1 MISME
6 FPNIYE
12 KNYKY
17 YILLPLI
24 LVILSILLIFFIKP
38 LQLGIDFKSGI
49 EIQIISPKEL
59 DINFLKNLL
68 EKEKYTVYSIQSD
81 KSPAG
86 YLTYIQISRSPSL
99 VKAEELKSKFFEVNK
114 ELVWLEISLNSQNPA
129 NSSIEKYNQEREKA
143 NRYADELF
151 KLAGLKQ
158 NASEY
163 SSVNL
168 LAKKIQ
174 EVFGQISSS
183 ENNKI
188 RNILAT
194 NLSLDSISIKE
205 RTAVLSS
212 DFLNKAAFVAI
223 ISIILIVIVVFLIFK
238 SFVPSVAVISGAFA
252 DIVFALGFMSLF
264 SIPLD
269 LPTFATLLMLVGFS
283 LDTDIVLTMNL
294 LRRSEGS
301 IRTRA
306 YEAMKT
312 GATMSLSTM
321 VAFLTLI
328 LIGLIT
334 KIQLYFVIGVV
345 GFAGLIG
352 DLIATW
358 LFNAVILIY
367 YLESLEKQGKSIQT
381 KGIVEMLFRN

>member
-1 MISME
+1 ME

-17 YILLPLI
+17 YIIVPAA
-24 LVILSILLIFFIKP
+24 LVIFSLLLIFFIKP

-49 EIQIISPKEL
+49 EIQIISSNEL
-59 DINFLKNLL
+59 DINLLKSLL
-68 EKEKYTVYSIQSD
+68 EKENYVVYSIQSD

-99 VKAEELKSKFFEVNK
+99 VKAEELKSKFFEINK
-114 ELVWLEISLNSQNPA
+114 ELVWLEISLNSQNPS
-129 NSSIEKYNQEREKA
+129 NSSLEKYNLEREKA
-143 NRYADELF
+143 NNYANELF
-151 KLAGLKQ
+151 KLAGLEQ
-158 NASEY
+158 NASAY
-163 SSVNL
+163 NSVNL
-168 LAKKIQ
+168 LAKRVQ
-174 EVFGQISSS
+174 EVFAQFSSS

-188 RNILAT
+188 RNLLTT
-194 NLSLDSISIKE
+194 NLRLESISIKE
-205 RTAVLSS
+205 RTSVLSS
-212 DFLNKAAFVAI
+212 DFLNKAGSVVI
-223 ISIILIVIVVFLIFK
+223 ISIILIIIAVFLIFK
-238 SFVPSVAVISGAFA
+238 TFIPSVAVISGAFA

-283 LDTDIVLTMNL
+283 LDTDILLTMNIL
-294 LRRSEGS
+294 KRSEGS

-312 GATMSLSTM
+312 GTTMSLSTI

-334 KIQLYFVIGVV
+334 KIQLYFLIGVV

-358 LFNAVILIY
+358 LFNAVILLY

-381 KGIVEMLFRN
+381 KGILEILFRN

>member
-1 MISME
+1 ME

-17 YILLPLI
+17 YIIVPAA
-24 LVILSILLIFFIKP
+24 LVIFSLLLIFFIKP

-49 EIQIISPKEL
+49 EIQIISSNEL
-59 DINFLKNLL
+59 DINLLKSLL
-68 EKEKYTVYSIQSD
+68 EKENYVVYSIQSD

-99 VKAEELKSKFFEVNK
+99 VKAEELKSKFFEINK
-114 ELVWLEISLNSQNPA
+114 ELVWLEISLNSQNPS
-129 NSSIEKYNQEREKA
+129 NSSLEKYNLEREKA
-143 NRYADELF
+143 NNYANELF
-151 KLAGLKQ
+151 KLAGLEQ
-158 NASEY
+158 NASAY
-163 SSVNL
+163 NSVNL
-168 LAKKIQ
+168 LAKRVQ
-174 EVFGQISSS
+174 EVFAQFSSS

-188 RNILAT
+188 RNLLTT
-194 NLSLDSISIKE
+194 NLKLESISIKE
-205 RTAVLSS
+205 RTSVLSS
-212 DFLNKAAFVAI
+212 DFLNKAGSVVI
-223 ISIILIVIVVFLIFK
+223 ISIILIIIAVFLIFK
-238 SFVPSVAVISGAFA
+238 TFIPSVAVISGAFA

-283 LDTDIVLTMNL
+283 LDTDILLTMNL
-294 LRRSEGS
+294 LKRSEGS

-312 GATMSLSTM
+312 GTTMSLSTI

-334 KIQLYFVIGVV
+334 KIQLYFLIGVV

-358 LFNAVILIY
+358 LFNAVILLY

-381 KGIVEMLFRN
+381 KGILEILFRN

>member
-1 MISME
+1 ME

-17 YILLPLI
+17 YIIVPAA
-24 LVILSILLIFFIKP
+24 LVIFSLLLIFFIKP

-49 EIQIISPKEL
+49 EIQIISSNEL
-59 DINFLKNLL
+59 GINLLKSLL
-68 EKEKYTVYSIQSD
+68 EKENYVVYSIQSD

-99 VKAEELKSKFFEVNK
+99 VKAEELKSKFFEINK
-114 ELVWLEISLNSQNPA
+114 ELVWLEISLNSQNPS
-129 NSSIEKYNQEREKA
+129 NSSLEKYNLEREKA
-143 NRYADELF
+143 NNYANELF
-151 KLAGLKQ
+151 KLAGLEQ
-158 NASEY
+158 NASAY
-163 SSVNL
+163 NSVNL
-168 LAKKIQ
+168 LAKRVQ
-174 EVFGQISSS
+174 EVFAQFSSS

-188 RNILAT
+188 RNLLTT
-194 NLSLDSISIKE
+194 NLKLESISIKE
-205 RTAVLSS
+205 RTSVLSS
-212 DFLNKAAFVAI
+212 DFLNKAGSVVI
-223 ISIILIVIVVFLIFK
+223 ISIILIIIAVFLIFK
-238 SFVPSVAVISGAFA
+238 TFIPSVAVISGAFA

-283 LDTDIVLTMNL
+283 LDTDILLTMNL
-294 LRRSEGS
+294 LKRSEGS

-312 GATMSLSTM
+312 GTTMSLSTI

-334 KIQLYFVIGVV
+334 KIQLYFLIGVV

-358 LFNAVILIY
+358 LFNAVILLY

-381 KGIVEMLFRN
+381 KGILEILFRN

>member
-1 MISME
+1 ME

-17 YILLPLI
+17 YIIIPAA
-24 LVILSILLIFFIKP
+24 LVIFSLLLIFFIKP

-49 EIQIISPKEL
+49 EIQIISSNEL
-59 DINFLKNLL
+59 DINLLKSLL
-68 EKEKYTVYSIQSD
+68 EKENYVVYSIQSD

-86 YLTYIQISRSPSL
+86 YLTYMQISRSPSL
-99 VKAEELKSKFFEVNK
+99 VKAEELKSKFFEINK
-114 ELVWLEISLNSQNPA
+114 ELVWLEISLNSQNPS
-129 NSSIEKYNQEREKA
+129 NSSLEKYNLEREKA
-143 NRYADELF
+143 NNYANELF
-151 KLAGLKQ
+151 KLAGLEQ
-158 NASEY
+158 NALAY
-163 SSVNL
+163 NSVNL
-168 LAKKIQ
+168 LAKRVQ
-174 EVFGQISSS
+174 EVFAQFSSS

-188 RNILAT
+188 RNLLTT
-194 NLSLDSISIKE
+194 NLKLESISIKE
-205 RTAVLSS
+205 RTSVLSS
-212 DFLNKAAFVAI
+212 DFLNKAGSVVI
-223 ISIILIVIVVFLIFK
+223 ISIILIIIAVFLIFK
-238 SFVPSVAVISGAFA
+238 TFIPSVAVISGAFA

-283 LDTDIVLTMNL
+283 LDTDILLTMNL
-294 LRRSEGS
+294 LKRSEGS

-312 GATMSLSTM
+312 GTTMSLSTI

-334 KIQLYFVIGVV
+334 KIQLYFLIGVV

-358 LFNAVILIY
+358 LFNAVILLY

-381 KGIVEMLFRN
+381 KGILEILFRN

>member
-1 MISME
+1 ME

-17 YILLPLI
+17 YIIVPAA
-24 LVILSILLIFFIKP
+24 LVIFSLLLIFFIKP

-49 EIQIISPKEL
+49 EIQIISSNEL
-59 DINFLKNLL
+59 DINLLKSLL
-68 EKEKYTVYSIQSD
+68 EKENYVVYSVQSD

-86 YLTYIQISRSPSL
+86 YLTYMQISRSPSL
-99 VKAEELKSKFFEVNK
+99 VKAEELKSKFFEINK
-114 ELVWLEISLNSQNPA
+114 ELVWLEISLNSQNPS
-129 NSSIEKYNQEREKA
+129 NSSLEKYNLEREKA
-143 NRYADELF
+143 NNYANELF
-151 KLAGLKQ
+151 KLAGLEQ
-158 NASEY
+158 NASAY
-163 SSVNL
+163 NSVNL
-168 LAKKIQ
+168 LAKRVQ
-174 EVFGQISSS
+174 EVFAQFSSS

-188 RNILAT
+188 RNLLTT
-194 NLSLDSISIKE
+194 NLKLESISIKE
-205 RTAVLSS
+205 RTSVLSS
-212 DFLNKAAFVAI
+212 DFLNKAGSVVI
-223 ISIILIVIVVFLIFK
+223 ISIILIIIAVFLIFK
-238 SFVPSVAVISGAFA
+238 TFIPSVAVISGAFA

-283 LDTDIVLTMNL
+283 LDTDILLTMNL
-294 LRRSEGS
+294 LKRSEGS

-312 GATMSLSTM
+312 GTTMSLSTI

-334 KIQLYFVIGVV
+334 KIQLYFLIGVV

-358 LFNAVILIY
+358 LFNAVILLY

-381 KGIVEMLFRN
+381 KGILEILFRN